1 MSDSRIS
8 IDTVRRVAQLAAL
21 ALTPEE
27 EVRMQGELNA
37 ILAHMQELDGVD
49 VSAVPPTFHSV
60 VTRGALRPDIVAESL
75 PRAELLAAAP
85 AEEAGGFA
93 VPKVLDADG

>member
-49 VSAVPPTFHSV
+49 VSSVPPTFHSV
-60 VTRGALRPDIVAESL
+60 ATRGELRPDIVAESL